1 MISFLRGGERKER
14 KLKTAHVEPVS
25 CLFWSTLERPRSQC
39 ITAWCTCTSV
49 SSSNCMIISHWS
61 PRRARF
67 MVNYYSCW
75 SFPPLISPFI
85 FYFQLSATY
94 IYPCTNN
101 NIRDEDKREFEFRID
116 FFYFPLWNS
125 LNGMK
130 LSLLNNY
137 DIRSK
142 K

>member
-1 MISFLRGGERKER
+1 MIGFLRGGERKER

-85 FYFQLSATY
+85 FYFQLSAMLYLFLARITTSENEMK
-94 IYPCTNN
+94 INEN
-101 NIRDEDKREFEFRID
+101 SNFESI
-116 FFYFPLWNS
+116 FFIFLFEILWTKWN
-125 LNGMK
+125 
-130 LSLLNNY
+130 
-137 DIRSK
+137 
-142 K
+142 